1 MTAFK
6 KGYQRGEWLHAND
19 VGEEEEDD
27 EPECVK
33 EEDDDDEVEE
43 TGMGV
48 KEECEADEQLRARL
62 TRRPRWEPGTYFQ
75 LSSGPPPRDAGQ
87 RI

>member
-1 MTAFK
+1 MAAYWK
-6 KGYQRGEWLHAND
+6 ARQR
-19 VGEEEEDD
+19 GEEEET
-27 EPECVK
+27 EEEEK
-33 EEDDDDEVEE
+33 EEEPVSVQKEEDDEVEE

-48 KEECEADEQLRARL
+48 KEECAGDEQLRARL
-62 TRRPRWEPGTYFQ
+62 KRRPRWETGTIFQ